1 MKIAIAPNPVKARA
15 QACAQ
20 KAEELL
26 EAQGCQVLLVQG
38 LYQEGPARLAAQ
50 KAVSG
55 CDMVLAVGGDGT
67 IIAAAKLAA
76 RLDIPVLGVNA
87 GKLGF
92 TAGLESRELELLPR
106 LAAGQYRE
114 ERRMMLEIILSTREK
129 DRKFTALNDAV
140 VSAELA
146 KIIEYRMAVGGGGTS
161 GQAYNY
167 RADGFIVATPTGS
180 TAYSLSA
187 GGPVVEPGLDCMI
200 YTPICPHSLFNR
212 SVVFAADTRLTVEI
226 PPNRSRLFLT
236 VDGESPAEL
245 EAGDRLCFS
254 RREGAARFIRL
265 GDHNFYDTLNEKLLE
280 GQ

>member
-1 MKIAIAPNPVKARA
+1 MKIAVAPNPVKKRA
-15 QACAQ
+15 PACAQ
-20 KAEELL
+20 AAAALL
-26 EAQGCQVLLVQG
+26 EGCGCQVVLVQG
-38 LYQEGPARLAAQ
+38 LYGQGPAKEAAQ
-50 KAVSG
+50 RAVAG
-55 CDMVLAVGGDGT
+55 CHMVLAVGGDGT

-106 LAAGQYRE
+106 LAAGDYQE
-114 ERRMMLEIILSTREK
+114 ERRMMLEITLVSDGQR
-129 DRKFTALNDAV
+129 RAFTALNDGV
-140 VSAELA
+140 ISAELA
-146 KIIEYRMAVGGGGTS
+146 KIVEYRMAVGE

-187 GGPVVEPGLDCMI
+187 GGPVVEPNMDCMI

-212 SVVFAADTRLTVEI
+212 SVVFAPDTRLTVEI
-226 PPNRSRLFLT
+226 PRNRGSLFLT
-236 VDGESPAEL
+236 VDGETPVEL
-245 EAGDRLCFS
+245 LEGDRLCFA
-254 RREGAARFIRL
+254 RRAGAVRIIRL
-265 GDHNFYDTLNEKLLE
+265 GENNIYYTLNEKLLE